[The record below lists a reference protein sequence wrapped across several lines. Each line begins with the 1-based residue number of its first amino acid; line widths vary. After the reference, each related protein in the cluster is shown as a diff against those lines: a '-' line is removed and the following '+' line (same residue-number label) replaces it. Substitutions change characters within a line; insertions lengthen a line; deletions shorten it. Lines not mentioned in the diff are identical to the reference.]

1 MSKSKQRIQILL
13 AGLILVVSLSACSSK
28 TTTST
33 ETPAASTAGA
43 TEGTQTAAA
52 GSAADPFGKAEK
64 PITIKIGKDVDA
76 ADKSLPAG
84 DSPESNPYTRYI
96 KENLNIDT
104 KIVWQ
109 AQSGKDYDQKV
120 NLAIASNDLPDAL
133 VVKDTQFRQMV
144 KSGQLADLT
153 EVYNK
158 YASPAL
164 KSIIETTKGL
174 ALKSVTVDGKMYALP
189 NVTTESDMVHMMW
202 IRKDWLD
209 KLGLQPPKTMDDLE
223 KVAKAFVEQDPDG
236 NGKADTIG
244 ITGPQLGGLIN
255 ADFIN
260 PNNNNYGFDP
270 IFGSYHSYPG
280 FWLKGADG
288 KTTYGSIQPETKQA
302 LSKLHDLYAA
312 GLIDK
317 EMSIRKDA
325 QELIKNGTSGIY
337 FGMWWAGGYG
347 PLGDAI
353 KINPKANWQAYT
365 APLDASGEFTPHMG
379 NPTNQFLVVRKG
391 YEHPEAAI
399 QMENLLLRD
408 ESKFDVSVNIGNYP
422 LRIVFAPMDEM
433 DVTYNMLKEVL
444 AGTKTAAEL
453 DIPGYK
459 LLKDDAENVKKVKL
473 EPYDKYDIQ
482 YWDPNADLGVWKR
495 MYSTFVGVG
504 ALQHPYKKTYSVT
517 YAQTKTVESRWA
529 TLDKLEKETFLKII
543 MGAAPIDSFDKFV
556 SDWKKQGG
564 DTILSEIDADLK

>member
-1 MSKSKQRIQILL
+1 MRRSKQSMLLLL
-13 AGLILVVSLSACSSK
+13 AGMLVVLSACSETAKQSPK
-28 TTTST
+28 A
-33 ETPAASTAGA
+33 EATPAQTGA
-43 TEGTQTAAA
+43 TQSAAA
-52 GSAADPFGKAEK
+52 PSEAGPFSKSTK

-76 ADKSLPAG
+76 SDKSLPAG
-84 DSPESNPYTRYI
+84 DSPENNPYTRYI
-96 KENLNIDT
+96 KDNLNIDT

-109 AQSGKDYDQKV
+109 AASGKDYDQKV
-120 NLAIASNDLPDAL
+120 NLSIASNDLPDAL

-158 YASPAL
+158 YASPAI
-164 KSIIETTKGL
+164 KHIIETTQGL
-174 ALKSVTVDGKMYALP
+174 ALKAVTVDGKMYALP

-209 KLGLQPPKTMDDLE
+209 KLGLQPPKTIDELE

-244 ITGPQLGGLIN
+244 ITGPQLGGLLN

-270 IFGSYHSYPG
+270 IFSSYHSYPG

-288 KTTYGSIQPETKQA
+288 KTTYGSLQPETKQA
-302 LSKLHDLYAA
+302 LSKLRDLYSK

-317 EMSIRKDA
+317 EMTIRKDA

-337 FGMWWAGGYG
+337 FGLWWAGGYG
-347 PLGDAI
+347 PLADAI
-353 KINPKANWQAYT
+353 KNNPKANWQAYT
-365 APLDASGEFTPHMG
+365 APLDVNGEFTPHMG
-379 NPTNQFLVVRKG
+379 NPSNQYLVVRKG

-408 ESKFDVSVNIGNYP
+408 ESKFDVKVAIGNYP
-422 LRIVFAPMDEM
+422 LRVVFAPMDEM
-433 DVTYNMLKEVL
+433 DVTYKMMKEVL
-444 AGTKTAAEL
+444 AGTKKPEDL

-459 LLKDDAENVKKVKL
+459 LLKADAEKVKKVKL
-473 EPYDKYDIQ
+473 EPYDKNDIQ
-482 YWDPNADLGVWKR
+482 YWDPNADLGTWKR
-495 MYSTFVGVG
+495 MYSTFVGISP
-504 ALQHPYKKTYSVT
+504 LQQPFKKTYSVT
-517 YAQTKTVESRWA
+517 YSQTKTMESKWA
-529 TLDKLEKETFLKII
+529 LLDKLEKETFLKII
-543 MGAAPIDSFDKFV
+543 MGAAPLDSFDKFV
-556 SDWKKQGG
+556 QDWKKQGG
-564 DTILSEIDADLK
+564 DQILAEIDESIKQ